1 MFHVSCSNGF
11 LANFVV
17 VKPTEM
23 IIQKGD
29 IRFIRLREEDIE
41 LVRKWRNSPEITQY
55 MEFRDFISEDMQQEW
70 FESIDTIYNLYFIIE
85 YKGEKVGLI
94 NGKNI
99 NWEEMSMEAGVF
111 YWKKDLYDTE
121 VPIIATLIFGDLG
134 VIAGGLTTYAHIL
147 RSNSRAIR
155 FNKMIGF
162 DVCEDQENVENQLY
176 KMTRESYL
184 QRSRKLRKAFYNVS
198 GNDPILVHLEKE
210 DYKKGFAQFI
220 EKILDNQYLIEKEES
235 DGGTKYYF
243 DIGKEFES

>member
-1 MFHVSCSNGF
+1 
-11 LANFVV
+11 
-17 VKPTEM
+17 M

-29 IRFIRLREEDIE
+29 IRFIRLKEEDIE
-41 LVRKWRNSPEITQY
+41 LVRTWRNSPEITQF

-94 NGKNI
+94 NGKNV

-147 RSNSRAIR
+147 RKNSRAIR

-162 DVCEDQENVENQLY
+162 DVCEGQENAENQLY

-184 QRSRKLRKAFYNVS
+184 QRSGKLRKAFYQIS
-198 GNDPILVHLEKE
+198 GKDPVLVHLEAK
-210 DYKKGFAQFI
+210 DYQKGFGQFI
-220 EKILDNQYLIEKEES
+220 EKYFDNQYLIKKEQIGE
-235 DGGTKYYF
+235 GTKFYF
-243 DIGKEFES
+243 DIGKEFKS